1 MRRKTRYRT
10 DYCYIKGLQ
19 NASMRKP
26 LIVKPGKRLCLAM
39 SIGIAALFSITSAHA
54 KTGAG
59 KGLFSDTS
67 ATPGATTSFFSI
79 KNKLNVYDSLHLDA
93 AGLSKKIFTMALKG
107 MAKLVR
113 RSHIKDNLLAIVD
126 FSQPSVNKRLYV
138 IDLNAYQLLYNTW
151 VAHGMKTGKEK
162 AVSFSNKPSSNKSSL
177 GFYITGNAYQGSNGY
192 SLKLKGME
200 KGINDY
206 AMRRGIVIHGAD
218 YVNEDL
224 INSQGYIGRS
234 WGCPAVAPELSQQL
248 IDLLKEGSCLFI
260 YHPSAAY
267 VSKST
272 MIK

>member
-1 MRRKTRYRT
+1 
-10 DYCYIKGLQ
+10 
-19 NASMRKP
+19 MRKP

-39 SIGIAALFSITSAHA
+39 AFSLVALCATVPVQAG
-54 KTGAG
+54 TGAG
-59 KGLFSDTS
+59 ALFSDTS
-67 ATPGATTSFFSI
+67 ATPATSSFFSI

-113 RSHIKDNLLAIVD
+113 SKQIKDNLLAIVD

-138 IDLNAYQLLYNTW
+138 IDLNACQLLFNTW

-162 AVSFSNKPSSNKSSL
+162 AVSFSNKPASNKSSL
-177 GFYITGNAYQGSNGY
+177 GFYVTGYAYQGSNGY

-260 YHPSAAY
+260 YHPSTAY
-267 VSKST
+267 LSRSQFVR
-272 MIK
+272 

>member
-1 MRRKTRYRT
+1 
-10 DYCYIKGLQ
+10 
-19 NASMRKP
+19 MRKP
-26 LIVKPGKRLCLAM
+26 LIVKPGKPLCLAM
-39 SIGIAALFSITSAHA
+39 FLGLAALLSFTPALA
-54 KTGAG
+54 DTKAG

-67 ATPGATTSFFSI
+67 ATPGAATSFFSF
-79 KNKLNVYDSLHLDA
+79 KNKLKVYDSLHLNE
-93 AGLSKKIFTMALKG
+93 AGLSKKIFAMALKG
-107 MAKLVR
+107 MAKLVKTR
-113 RSHIKDNLLAIVD
+113 HIKDNLLAIVD

-138 IDLNAYQLLYNTW
+138 IDLNTYQLLYNTW

-177 GFYITGNAYQGSNGY
+177 GFYVTGNAYQGSNGY

-218 YVNEDL
+218 YVSEDL

-234 WGCPAVAPELSQQL
+234 WGCPAVAPELSQPL
-248 IDLLKEGSCLFI
+248 IDLLKEGSCFFI

-267 VSKST
+267 ASRST

>member
-1 MRRKTRYRT
+1 
-10 DYCYIKGLQ
+10 
-19 NASMRKP
+19 MRKP
-26 LIVKPGKRLCLAM
+26 LIVKPGKRLNLA
-39 SIGIAALFSITSAHA
+39 IVAGLILLLFSPAHGEA
-54 KTGAG
+54 GTG
-59 KGLFSDTS
+59 KRLFSDTS
-67 ATPGATTSFFSI
+67 ATPAAAPSFFSI
-79 KNKLNVYDSLHLDA
+79 KNKLNVYDSLHLQE
-93 AGLSKKIFTMALKG
+93 AGLSKKVFTMALKG
-107 MAKLVR
+107 MAKLVKTR
-113 RSHIKDNLLAIVD
+113 HIKDNLLAIVD

-138 IDLNAYQLLYNTW
+138 IDLNSYQLLFNTW

-177 GFYITGNAYQGSNGY
+177 GFYVTGYAYQGSNGY

-260 YHPSAAY
+260 YHPSIAY
-267 VSKST
+267 MAKSQLV
-272 MIK
+272 K